1 MNVHACIKPLQSSP
15 LSFLKHILLQTMD
28 GSRNFFQGGEK
39 RGEGYLCFPG
49 GGAIFDIIL
58 LRKFQK
64 FEFFRGEGSGVP
76 TPVLDL
82 HIQTLVSYMYICI

>member
-1 MNVHACIKPLQSSP
+1 MYIKPLQSRP

-28 GSRNFFQGGEK
+28 GSWIFFQGDEEGARDIFVFRGGE
-39 RGEGYLCFPG
+39 LFS
-49 GGAIFDIIL
+49 IIL

-64 FEFFRGEGSGVP
+64 IEFSRGEGSGAP

>member
-1 MNVHACIKPLQSSP
+1 M
-15 LSFLKHILLQTMD
+15 
-28 GSRNFFQGGEK
+28 E

-49 GGAIFDIIL
+49 GGLFSIIL

-64 FEFFRGEGSGVP
+64 FEFSRGEGSGVP

-82 HIQTLVSYMYICI
+82 HIYTDTCLLHVHLYISLLYTVNNVTALNFVHVNISLFL